1 MGVELA
7 GPREEKAIVRFFHDP
22 LAPRRVDDSRTQGSP
37 KPTAPALRDPHPLGA
52 GGHPDAG
59 VECGWTNNCE
69 NAVFLLKL
77 PGADLPSRITER
89 GSKQTVLVSQTDSR
103 FPFHSSISRLPFL
116 LPPELQTTVW
126 LRYGTAHET
135 HTSARCAG

>member
-7 GPREEKAIVRFFHDP
+7 GPQEEKAFVRFFHDP

-89 GSKQTVLVSQTDSR
+89 WSKQTVLVSQTDAR
-103 FPFHSSISRLPFL
+103 FPLLFHVSIPIPFFHFSTSISSASRAADHRVAP
-116 LPPELQTTVW
+116 
-126 LRYGTAHET
+126 LRH
-135 HTSARCAG
+135 CP